1 MGFVDTSGTIHQND
15 CFRSLSGCRHRD
27 VQAAASPLQTRIPT
41 DSCSFC
47 RNSLPGAPS
56 TWASPDRP
64 RAVLSDENRQ
74 PSRFRSRPPLRDGP
88 KPLAEPPIV
97 ATRHREPA
105 SHATGTRPVKV
116 ATLGIRRCPPCGSAS
131 RLAAA
136 SRTSHRAD
144 PRSFEWEITTLLC
157 FTSPFPTL
165 PSSPP
170 KASLRETIGCLS
182 WDFPKIAPPPDPLP
196 KSPLPRVT
204 SLPPASGEGEPPP
217 PPRSVS
223 VVLRHLD
230 GFRLFDPARLLHRAT
245 DHGVRG
251 VSNGLR
257 SRLPTTRSR
266 PSKSSPPSRQ
276 LPVHSRARVAGLAS
290 PARRRAVH
298 RQTFPPRPL
307 RASSHHIAAAR
318 RMTTLNLE
326 GFLQEGIRCRGLRFR
341 KDGLVTPLGLLSF
354 SRYRLRGPV
363 GKSR

>member
-56 TWASPDRP
+56 TWASQIDH
-64 RAVLSDENRQ
+64 VLSSRTRTVSRAAFAAVHPCGMDRSPLRNLR
-74 PSRFRSRPPLRDGP
+74 PSRHAIANQP
-88 KPLAEPPIV
+88 
-97 ATRHREPA
+97 

-144 PRSFEWEITTLLC
+144 PRSFEWEINTLLC

-204 SLPPASGEGEPPP
+204 SLPPASEGCEPPL

-251 VSNGLR
+251 VSSGLR

-290 PARRRAVH
+290 PARCRAVH

-307 RASSHHIAAAR
+307 RVSSNHIAAAR
-318 RMTTLNLE
+318 RMTTLDLE